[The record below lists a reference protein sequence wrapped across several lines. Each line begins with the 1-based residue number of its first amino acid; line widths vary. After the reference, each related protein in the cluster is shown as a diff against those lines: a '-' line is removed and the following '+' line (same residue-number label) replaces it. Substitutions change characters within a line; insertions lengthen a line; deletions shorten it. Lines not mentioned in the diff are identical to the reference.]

1 MPSRGQ
7 YRGVFVTVVLVSV
20 ALLANG
26 YTPYGA
32 TTLGSADAAMD
43 RPPEAREALAP
54 PADGVTVV
62 AARGFEDHSDSAAL
76 LAFGSDGD
84 PIYFDNSHST
94 YWDVEPGAG
103 GGQTVVY
110 VGRTTVDGRSTSV
123 LERVDLTTGEVER
136 LAESVG
142 AGWRTVDR
150 INDTHL
156 LVGNATEGR
165 TFVFDAENRTVTWEW
180 TSQSFRSG
188 IDGSHKGIRLNDVA
202 SLPDGRILVS
212 LHAKDQSIFV
222 GRDGEVRT
230 DWSIGELMNH
240 EVLYHQ
246 HDLEYVPERRG
257 GPAVLAADSGNDR
270 VVEFQRRDGDW
281 EESWERAT
289 GRMDDPHDVERLPDG
304 ATLIA
309 NTGGDEVVV
318 VSPSG
323 SVEWAVDVINPVDAE
338 RLGPEGSPESAVS
351 LGLESSRERDR
362 LWDAPFDQYLAVALT
377 WVGLDGVVDWLL
389 PYWLQQRDLPAV
401 FALAGAVVGWL
412 LTELWWRRRRLVGAT
427 PDLNSLR
434 RR

>member
-1 MPSRGQ
+1 MLSRGQ
-7 YRGVFVTVVLVSV
+7 YRVVFVAVAVVSV

-62 AARGFEDHSDSAAL
+62 AARGFEGHSDSAAL
-76 LAFGSDGD
+76 LAFRSDGK
-84 PIYFDNSHST
+84 PVYFDSSLST
-94 YWDVEPGAG
+94 YWDVEPGADDG
-103 GGQTVVY
+103 ETVVY
-110 VGRTTVDGRSTSV
+110 VGRTTVDGRPASV
-123 LERVDLTTGEVER
+123 LEWVDLTTGEVER

-165 TFVFDAENRTVTWEW
+165 TFVFDVGNRTATWEW
-180 TSQSFRSG
+180 TSRSFRAG

-212 LHAKDQSIFV
+212 LHAKDQSVFV
-222 GRDGEVRT
+222 GRDGAVRT
-230 DWSIGELMNH
+230 DWSVGELMNH

-246 HDLEYVPERRG
+246 HDLEYVSAAGG
-257 GPAVLAADSGNDR
+257 GPAVLVADSGNDR

-281 EESWERAT
+281 AESWEWAT
-289 GRMDDPHDVERLPDG
+289 GRMDDPRDVERLPDG

-309 NTGGDEVVV
+309 NTGGDEVIV

-323 SVEWAVDVINPVDAE
+323 SVEWAVDVVNPVDAE

-351 LGLESSRERDR
+351 LGLESSREPDP
-362 LWDAPFDQYLAVALT
+362 LWDAPFDQYLAVGLT
-377 WVGLDGVVDWLL
+377 WIGLDGVVDWLL

-427 PDLNSLR
+427 PD
-434 RR
+434 